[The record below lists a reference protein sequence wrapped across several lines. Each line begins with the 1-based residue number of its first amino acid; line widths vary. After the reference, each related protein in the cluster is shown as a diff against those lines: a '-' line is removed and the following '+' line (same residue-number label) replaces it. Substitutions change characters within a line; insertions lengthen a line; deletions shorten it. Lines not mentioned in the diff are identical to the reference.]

1 MDLETIRNE
10 VANPNGTN
18 LQKALA
24 KYDYII
30 SKYGDKQ
37 YQNYLERNISIGKA
51 NIFEITSNSSL
62 PLISLLSLFGI
73 GSTLGVTFLLKK
85 KKENK

>member
-24 KYDYII
+24 KYDYIV
-30 SKYGDKQ
+30 SKYGDAQ
-37 YQNYLERNISIGKA
+37 YQNYLERNILIGKA
-51 NIFEITSNSSL
+51 NTFGITSNSSL
-62 PLISLLSLFGI
+62 PLISILSLFGI
-73 GSTLGVTFLLKK
+73 GSILGVTFLLKK
-85 KKENK
+85 KKENN